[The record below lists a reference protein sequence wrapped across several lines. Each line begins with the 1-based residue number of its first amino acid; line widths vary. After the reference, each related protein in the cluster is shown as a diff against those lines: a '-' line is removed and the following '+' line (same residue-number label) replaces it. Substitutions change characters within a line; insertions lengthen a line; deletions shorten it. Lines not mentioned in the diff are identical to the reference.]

1 MKDNEPSFYFGKNHL
16 EFEVKIY
23 KKGRK
28 KNIIKENIIYIGNIN
43 NYKKEKLEETIGT
56 TLLEILNN
64 YTVIKELFENYMRIL
79 EHIEFY
85 LKIPEYTILS
95 NSNIFTLD
103 SLMQDFIS
111 DILKLPGIKK
121 SATFF
126 IANEIDN
133 LINVKWK
140 EMDDLKKLYV
150 PDFNDYFENHR
161 ICALE
166 FVKKYILRLEELV
179 NMSNKVFTKYE
190 KDIDNNYVFTYKYT
204 GNFIELPNS
213 KVFFDGIDK
222 STIVK
227 YNYTIST
234 LEELFAITIYHIEE
248 NNYVLTKCQNCKDF
262 FIPNRN
268 NEIYCNKN
276 LGKNS
281 AGETITC
288 KKKGKNSKNTYND
301 AGIRTYYHNLYMKMK
316 KYNSKHNIKE
326 INELIKKLQKEY
338 KSFRRNDRK
347 FINDKNK
354 KEFKKFLDTTDESY
368 KKLK

>member
-326 INELIKKLQKEY
+326 INELIKKTSKRIQVF
-338 KSFRRNDRK
+338 S
-347 FINDKNK
+347 
-354 KEFKKFLDTTDESY
+354 
-368 KKLK
+368 